1 MQRYRFNHNHISLH
15 FIALIKDNS
24 SFGELM
30 KLVALYESKFKIIEY
45 NNIEL

>member
-24 SFGELM
+24 RFGELM